1 MKELALGMSA
11 RSRTNELS
19 FALVTFAVVIFLGI
33 IGLGV
38 VVTHRQKRK
47 RQLKDLLRAKN
58 LGPILESREIA
69 QNTGKFIFL
78 FCLFVSFVRRV
89 KVLWPSSMPTW
100 GLYLCP
106 SRPRSFRTTKNYPKP
121 SILRLFSR
129 IPTGEI
135 RWTWNWRRFLQNMPK
150 KQIQINFQSCK
161 KSALI
166 QRIGL

>member
-1 MKELALGMSA
+1 MPTTLLLTSYQNFQNFLDPTAPLNLTKQPFKWPIVPYFQGENVRDKMKELALGMSA

-69 QNTGKFIFL
+69 QNTGKFLHSKNFL
-78 FCLFVSFVRRV
+78 DCASPAGRSSLKRCSFS
-89 KVLWPSSMPTW
+89 LLSWCCSHS
-100 GLYLCP
+100 
-106 SRPRSFRTTKNYPKP
+106 TTKTKTTTKGPAQGQK
-121 SILRLFSR
+121 
-129 IPTGEI
+129 
-135 RWTWNWRRFLQNMPK
+135 
-150 KQIQINFQSCK
+150 
-161 KSALI
+161 
-166 QRIGL
+166 

>member
-47 RQLKDLLRAKN
+47 KQLKDLLRAKN

-78 FCLFVSFVRRV
+78 FCLFVCVARGV
-89 KVLWPSSMPTW
+89 TELWSSSMPTW
-100 GLYLCP
+100 GLYQCP
-106 SRPRSFRTTKNYPKP
+106 FRPRSFRTTKKLAKAFHSKN
-121 SILRLFSR
+121 FSK
-129 IPTGEI
+129 IPNGEI
-135 RWTWNWRRFLQNMPK
+135 RHAHMGAIPVPL
-150 KQIQINFQSCK
+150 
-161 KSALI
+161 
-166 QRIGL
+166 

>member
-11 RSRTNELS
+11 RSHTNELS

-69 QNTGKFIFL
+69 QNTGKFLHSKNFL
-78 FCLFVSFVRRV
+78 DCASPAGRCSLKRCSFS
-89 KVLWPSSMPTW
+89 L
-100 GLYLCP
+100 LCW
-106 SRPRSFRTTKNYPKP
+106 S
-121 SILRLFSR
+121 L
-129 IPTGEI
+129 
-135 RWTWNWRRFLQNMPK
+135 
-150 KQIQINFQSCK
+150 
-161 KSALI
+161 AL
-166 QRIGL
+166 

>member
-69 QNTGKFIFL
+69 QSTGNFIFL
-78 FCLFVSFVRRV
+78 FSYFVCLFC
-89 KVLWPSSMPTW
+89 LLE
-100 GLYLCP
+100 G
-106 SRPRSFRTTKNYPKP
+106 
-121 SILRLFSR
+121 
-129 IPTGEI
+129 
-135 RWTWNWRRFLQNMPK
+135 LQNFGLLACPHGGYT
-150 KQIQINFQSCK
+150 
-161 KSALI
+161 SAPLDLDHSE
-166 QRIGL
+166 QQKN